1 MQAGK
6 AIRPR
11 YMSWLRPVLVA
22 AGVILAVGLAFSV
35 GYLVAGDISFV
46 PRRAIVIGGSIAALF
61 IALQL
66 LVQIAI
72 ISRAEDT
79 ESDALTCSTE
89 LVDRDEQLRLLD
101 ILTEAT
107 GRECSPR
114 EVAAAAA
121 EFVTEQLGCASAT
134 VWRLDG
140 DGLPAPF
147 VSRWLGST
155 RSAND
160 GTLENDRAALART
173 AANSAN
179 PVVIESTASRPRP
192 IAEIDKSQPFSMFV
206 PLAGTEGSEGV
217 IEINFA
223 AKQWGAPHE
232 AIMPVLSRHLGIALG
247 RARQYEEM
255 QRRADIDF
263 VTGAYNYR
271 FMQSYLH
278 RAIAAAA
285 KRDRLVAV
293 IFLDIDN
300 FKAFNDT
307 LGHGAGDRVLQT
319 VADQL
324 KLMTERVGIVGRSGG
339 DEFMVVLPQHSA
351 QQARALIGAFQDWLA
366 TSATPVNGMFRIR
379 VSCGHAVFPH
389 DAKSRQELLATADA
403 RLYQAKSQRGGRSLP
418 QGGNGEGERTIGV
431 YGLLDRL
438 VEDLDR
444 VDNYTRAHSER
455 TAEYA
460 AGLAEALGLSPAAHR
475 ILRLASLLH
484 DVGKIGVPSQI
495 LCKRGALTPEEL
507 GVVRHQVEIAS
518 RLIVDLPN
526 SAQIQRVVRHHR
538 ERWDGSGYPDG
549 LAGEEIPYLSRVL
562 AIADAFA
569 AITLDRPHKA
579 ALSFAAAYEELV
591 RSAGTQLDQEMVTV
605 FSSVV
610 TTNEGEEAADMVP
623 SAR

>member
-1 MQAGK
+1 MQAVKVG
-6 AIRPR
+6 RPR
-11 YMSWLRPVLVA
+11 RASRLRPVLVA
-22 AGVILAVGLAFSV
+22 TGVILAVGLAFSV
-35 GYLVAGDISFV
+35 GYLVAGDVSFV
-46 PRRAIVIGGSIAALF
+46 SRDVVIVGGGIASLF

-72 ISRAEDT
+72 ISRAEGT
-79 ESDALTCSTE
+79 ETDALNCSTQLFDQGE
-89 LVDRDEQLRLLD
+89 ELRLLD
-101 ILTEAT
+101 ILSEAT
-107 GRECSPR
+107 GQECSPR
-114 EVAAAAA
+114 QVAAAAA
-121 EFVTEQLGCASAT
+121 DFATAQLGCARTT

-140 DGLPAPF
+140 DGLPVPF
-147 VSRWLGST
+147 VTRELGATGSADAGRPEDDRAGLARKASRSGDLLVVEAGST
-155 RSAND
+155 RPK
-160 GTLENDRAALART
+160 
-173 AANSAN
+173 
-179 PVVIESTASRPRP
+179 PVSEVEQN
-192 IAEIDKSQPFSMFV
+192 KPFSMFV
-206 PLAGTEGSEGV
+206 PLVGTHRSEGV
-217 IEINFA
+217 IEIDFA
-223 AKQWGAPHE
+223 KEQWRE
-232 AIMPVLSRHLGIALG
+232 SYQAIMPILSRHLGIALA

-278 RAIAAAA
+278 RVIEASA

-351 QQARALIGAFQDWLA
+351 QQARALIGAFQDWLS
-366 TSATPVNGMFRIR
+366 TSAPPVNGMFRIR

-389 DAKSRQELLATADA
+389 DAQSRQELLATADA
-403 RLYQAKSQRGGRSLP
+403 RLYHEKSQRGGRSLP
-418 QGGNGEGERTIGV
+418 QGGNGAGERTIGV

-438 VEDLDR
+438 VDDLDR
-444 VDNYTRAHSER
+444 VDNYTKVHSEK

-460 AGLAEALGLSPAAHR
+460 AGLAEALELSPAPHR

-484 DVGKIGVPSQI
+484 DVGKIGVPARI

-507 GVVRHQVEIAS
+507 GIVRHQVEIAS

-526 SAQIQRVVRHHR
+526 STQVQRVVRHHR

-549 LAGEEIPYLSRVL
+549 LAGESIPYLSRVL
-562 AIADAFA
+562 AVADSFA

-579 ALSFAAAYEELV
+579 ALSSAAAYEELV
-591 RSAGTQLDQEMVTV
+591 RSAGTQLDPDMVAA

-610 TTNEGEEAADMVP
+610 TTDESEEAIDRVP